1 MAAFNAAT
9 KGVYIIAAT
18 PFDDAGDLDL
28 DSTDRLVEF
37 YLGHGADGL
46 TILGVMGEAT
56 RLSDEESL
64 RFMRRVLQRVAG
76 RVPVVVGT
84 SHVSNR
90 HVVRLSRQA
99 MDDGASG
106 IMIAPTPGLKT
117 DESIY
122 RYFETLLAQI
132 GGAVPVC
139 YQDFPQA
146 TGVETS
152 VAVLDRLFR
161 DFDQFVMFKHEA
173 CPGLRKL
180 SQLRAQETGAAARRR
195 VSILVGNNGMYI
207 PQEMQRG
214 ADGMMT
220 GFSYPELLTGIWR
233 LLEAGRAEAA
243 EDLYDCYLPLVKH
256 EFQPGASLA
265 LRKELLRRR
274 GAIRCAAVRQPGP
287 VLDARDHLDLD
298 HLVGRLERRLAALT
312 L

>member
-56 RLSDEESL
+56 RLSDDESL
-64 RFMRRVLQRVAG
+64 RFMRRVLHRVAG

-117 DESIY
+117 DDAIY

-132 GGAVPVC
+132 GAAVPVC

-180 SQLRAQETGAAARRR
+180 SQLRAQEAGAAARRR

-274 GAIRCAAVRQPGP
+274 GAIRSATVRQPGP